1 MPEHMPRFLPPLLG
15 YNWCMGYRCPSFSA
29 ASRAIAVTVA
39 AALLLWL
46 VLGAARV
53 ASGQESPDEVRIHS
67 GPYDIR
73 ALLVNS
79 NLPVGFLQLSVLVRN
94 AATGE
99 PVPDAR
105 VVLITRHLKDDYE
118 GWATALNSPVLPEQY
133 DVRLNLDSTG
143 EWIISVDVDS
153 PLGQAGG
160 QITTVEVPALKRN
173 TSGSLVFFGVF
184 AVLVGGV
191 AYLWWSV
198 RRDRRRQAARE

>member
-15 YNWCMGYRCPSFSA
+15 YNWCMRYRCPSFPA
-29 ASRAIAVTVA
+29 ASRVIAVTVA
-39 AALLLWL
+39 AVFLLWIT
-46 VLGAARV
+46 LGVTRPAT
-53 ASGQESPDEVRIHS
+53 GQESPDEVRIES

-79 NLPVGFLQLSVLVRN
+79 NLPAGFLQLSILVRN

-99 PVPDAR
+99 AVPDAR
-105 VVLITRHLKDDYE
+105 VVLITRHPKDGHE

-133 DVRLNLDSTG
+133 DARLNLDSTG
-143 EWIISVDVDS
+143 EWIISVDVES

-160 QITTVEVPALKRN
+160 EITTVEVPALQRY

-184 AVLVGGV
+184 AVLVGGI

-198 RRDRRRQAARE
+198 RRDRRRQAAQE

>member
-1 MPEHMPRFLPPLLG
+1 MR
-15 YNWCMGYRCPSFSA
+15 YRCPSFSA
-29 ASRAIAVTVA
+29 ASRVIAVTA
-39 AALLLWL
+39 AAAFLLWMT
-46 VLGAARV
+46 LGVARL
-53 ASGQESPDEVRIHS
+53 ASGQEAPEEVRINS

-79 NLPVGFLQLSVLVRN
+79 NLPAGFLQLSVLVRN

-105 VVLITRHLKDDYE
+105 VVLITRHSKDGYE

-143 EWIISVDVDS
+143 EWVISVDIES

-160 QITTVEVPALKRN
+160 EITTVEVPALQRY

-191 AYLWWSV
+191 AYVWWSV